1 MQPECPHSFEKLSCL
16 FPKIRLTSSTNNN
29 QDEEINTNFH
39 LIYIDLIQISLFVA
53 LISFVAKI
61 FKGKKKKNIF

>member
-16 FPKIRLTSSTNNN
+16 FPKIRLTNSTNNN
-29 QDEEINTNFH
+29 QDEEINTNFY
-39 LIYIDLIQISLFVA
+39 LIYIDLIQISPFVP

-61 FKGKKKKNIF
+61 LKGKKKRKFF